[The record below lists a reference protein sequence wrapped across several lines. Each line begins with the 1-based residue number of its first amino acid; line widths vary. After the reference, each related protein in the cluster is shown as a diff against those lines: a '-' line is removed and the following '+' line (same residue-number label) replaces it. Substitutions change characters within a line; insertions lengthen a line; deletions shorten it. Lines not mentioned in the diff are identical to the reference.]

1 MRAVPLTR
9 DHKPGNQEERARIA
23 ACGGRVERLVDQRG
37 LPVGP
42 DRVWLSG
49 SWVPGLAM
57 SRALG
62 DAVAHSVGVSSEPE
76 TSVVELCPQD
86 RFLILATD
94 GVWEFIDPQG
104 AVDIVVGCRDA
115 EEACRTLVDTA
126 WSRWLSEEEGVVD
139 DITVVVAKLN
149 P

>member
-1 MRAVPLTR
+1 M
-9 DHKPGNQEERARIA
+9 
-23 ACGGRVERLVDQRG
+23 ERLVDHRG
-37 LPVGP
+37 QPVGP
-42 DRVWLSG
+42 DRVWLPT

-76 TSVVELCPQD
+76 TSVVDVCAQD
-86 RFLILATD
+86 KFLILASD

-104 AVDIVVGCRDA
+104 AVDIVCDCKDA
-115 EEACRTLVDTA
+115 EEACRRLVDA
-126 WSRWLSEEEGVVD
+126 SWAKWLREEEGVVD
-139 DITVVVAKLN
+139 DITVVCVKFN